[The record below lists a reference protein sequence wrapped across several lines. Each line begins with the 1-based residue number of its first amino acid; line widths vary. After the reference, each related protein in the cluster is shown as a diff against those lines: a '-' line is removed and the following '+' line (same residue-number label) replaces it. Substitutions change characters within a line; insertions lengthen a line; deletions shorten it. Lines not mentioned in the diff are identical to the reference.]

1 MLPIVMADIRNTPKT
16 QGSRPVEAIRLEEFL
31 PYRLSVLSNTVSR
44 GLARAYIGR
53 FGLTIPE
60 WRMLAVLARF
70 APASAQEVADRSAM
84 DKVRVSRA
92 VSRLMERGLVE
103 RVMDA
108 EDRRRSQL
116 SLSEAGWTIY
126 GEIAPAARQ
135 VEEEIYAV
143 LEEGERAEFNRL
155 LTKLQR
161 HAAAIRR

>member
-1 MLPIVMADIRNTPKT
+1 MTKPSKSQNAPAE
-16 QGSRPVEAIRLEEFL
+16 RPEEAIRLEEFL

-70 APASAQEVADRSAM
+70 APAAAQEVADRSAM

-92 VSRLMERGLVE
+92 VTRLMERGLVE

-108 EDRRRSQL
+108 TDRRRSQL
-116 SLSEAGWTIY
+116 SLSEAGWAIY
-126 GEIAPAARQ
+126 AEIAPAARR
-135 VEEEIYAV
+135 VEEEIYAG
-143 LEEGERAEFNRL
+143 LEEGERAEFDRL
-155 LTKLQR
+155 LNKLQQ
-161 HAAAIRR
+161 HALALKG